1 MVPLCQEQPLE
12 EKTILSVVELEDSD
26 REVSLPSLG
35 SSVLLCEEPPI
46 PVDDFWHVED
56 LSPVRG
62 DGHNSSQLSHAKTI
76 MASSPSPGSWQG
88 ESPVQ
93 VQGIKGSTP
102 LQGSSACR
110 RTTLHCPEKSPI
122 EPCSSVGCRASYLDS
137 KIWDDWNGEE
147 KEDEL
152 PEILPLSQ
160 RLAAAAGTGQTDP
173 VKTPE
178 PSCQENN
185 RSPSTPVTPMP
196 SYSIMETPQLKK
208 ELSRFGVRAL
218 PKRQMVLKLKEIFQ
232 YTHQDRDSDF
242 EDEIPYSQP
251 LPQKSPAKRP
261 RQLKAGRAV
270 GKRKQPAKASAVL
283 PRDKADGASHGTG
296 CAAPREGAKV
306 THHPEGAK
314 EQERPSVSLVAD
326 GKELP
331 ASQESAGSSVDGS
344 DISFGSQSSF
354 VNGFETCAFASEEE
368 EEESPASQAAARE
381 EEKLEAIR
389 CYIRSN
395 TALYNRILF
404 YEPIE
409 LADLHAELKQNG
421 IKISKAKLLNFLDS
435 QCITCT
441 MAKARK
447 EKEQKRKES
456 RKQKRRYRVKS
467 NPPP

>member
-1 MVPLCQEQPLE
+1 
-12 EKTILSVVELEDSD
+12 
-26 REVSLPSLG
+26 
-35 SSVLLCEEPPI
+35 
-46 PVDDFWHVED
+46 
-56 LSPVRG
+56 
-62 DGHNSSQLSHAKTI
+62 
-76 MASSPSPGSWQG
+76 
-88 ESPVQ
+88 
-93 VQGIKGSTP
+93 
-102 LQGSSACR
+102 
-110 RTTLHCPEKSPI
+110 
-122 EPCSSVGCRASYLDS
+122 
-137 KIWDDWNGEE
+137 
-147 KEDEL
+147 
-152 PEILPLSQ
+152 
-160 RLAAAAGTGQTDP
+160 
-173 VKTPE
+173 
-178 PSCQENN
+178 QENN

-196 SYSIMETPQLKK
+196 AYSIMETPQLKK

-251 LPQKSPAKRP
+251 LPQKSPAKR
-261 RQLKAGRAV
+261 LTKAG
-270 GKRKQPAKASAVL
+270 Q
-283 PRDKADGASHGTG
+283 
-296 CAAPREGAKV
+296 AAGRNQ
-306 THHPEGAK
+306 
-314 EQERPSVSLVAD
+314 QERPPVSLAAD
-326 GKELP
+326 AKELP

-368 EEESPASQAAARE
+368 EEEFPASQAAARE

-435 QCITCT
+435 QCITST

-447 EKEQKRKES
+447 EK
-456 RKQKRRYRVKS
+456 
-467 NPPP
+467 

>member
-1 MVPLCQEQPLE
+1 
-12 EKTILSVVELEDSD
+12 
-26 REVSLPSLG
+26 
-35 SSVLLCEEPPI
+35 
-46 PVDDFWHVED
+46 
-56 LSPVRG
+56 
-62 DGHNSSQLSHAKTI
+62 
-76 MASSPSPGSWQG
+76 
-88 ESPVQ
+88 
-93 VQGIKGSTP
+93 
-102 LQGSSACR
+102 
-110 RTTLHCPEKSPI
+110 
-122 EPCSSVGCRASYLDS
+122 
-137 KIWDDWNGEE
+137 
-147 KEDEL
+147 
-152 PEILPLSQ
+152 
-160 RLAAAAGTGQTDP
+160 
-173 VKTPE
+173 
-178 PSCQENN
+178 QENN

-196 SYSIMETPQLKK
+196 AYSIMETPQLKK

-261 RQLKAGRAV
+261 RQLKAG
-270 GKRKQPAKASAVL
+270 Q
-283 PRDKADGASHGTG
+283 
-296 CAAPREGAKV
+296 AA
-306 THHPEGAK
+306 EGAK
-314 EQERPSVSLVAD
+314 EQERPSVSLAAD
-326 GKELP
+326 GEDLP

-368 EEESPASQAAARE
+368 EEEFPASQAAARE

-435 QCITCT
+435 QCITST

-447 EKEQKRKES
+447 EK
-456 RKQKRRYRVKS
+456 
-467 NPPP
+467 